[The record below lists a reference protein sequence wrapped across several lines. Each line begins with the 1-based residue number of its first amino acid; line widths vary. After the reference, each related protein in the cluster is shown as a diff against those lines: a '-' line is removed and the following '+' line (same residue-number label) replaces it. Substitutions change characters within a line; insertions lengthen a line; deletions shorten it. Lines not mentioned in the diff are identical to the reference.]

1 MLNDVN
7 KITLNTVQE
16 NTFLKLRLKEVKR
29 FVLLLKFGFD
39 SCYYGM
45 GKDYLTF

>member
-7 KITLNTVQE
+7 KITLNIVQE

-45 GKDYLTF
+45 WKDYLTF